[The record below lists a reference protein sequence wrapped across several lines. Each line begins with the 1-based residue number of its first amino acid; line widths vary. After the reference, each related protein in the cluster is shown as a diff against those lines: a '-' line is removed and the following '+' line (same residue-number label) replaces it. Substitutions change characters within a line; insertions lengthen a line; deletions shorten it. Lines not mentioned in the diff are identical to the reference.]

1 MALEDVPIQFFVTQQ
16 YLTPAVQKIVDGWR
30 VEPQQVIDR
39 LVDHYRE
46 MGLFRVHASQEKM
59 LAMDI
64 VHQLRNSP
72 ELTRLVQRARS
83 HEASNAR
90 ARAMTE

>member
-16 YLTPAVQKIVDGWR
+16 YLLPSVQKIVDGWR

-46 MGLFRVHASQEKM
+46 MGIFRVLAGQESM
-59 LAMDI
+59 IAGDI
-64 VHQLRNSP
+64 MFQLRSSP
-72 ELTRLVQRARS
+72 ELTRLVQRARND
-83 HEASNAR
+83 EATAAR
-90 ARAMTE
+90 ARAAAE